1 VVCLKEA
8 PEPAGEAVCED
19 GTLKDASKIM
29 WLHSP
34 SQDEPI
40 MLGQKRGQQ
49 LQHGCDS
56 DSDTNDLPT
65 NVSMIPLELD

>member
-8 PEPAGEAVCED
+8 PEPAGEAVRED
-19 GTLKDASKIM
+19 GTLKDASEIM

-40 MLGQKRGQQ
+40 MLGQKRG
-49 LQHGCDS
+49 
-56 DSDTNDLPT
+56 
-65 NVSMIPLELD
+65 